1 MTDLSAVLFDREAVY
16 QNAKEREMRRVQPG
30 WWVRSYRAD
39 ETETWFPVRVVVDTT
54 RMSDNAKITRLYV
67 TDQYDGDSVEVP
79 NYSRSQVLC
88 LTAAEAKRAG
98 LVDRFATNPA
108 LSAEEA

>member
-39 ETETWFPVRVVVDTT
+39 ETETW
-54 RMSDNAKITRLYV
+54 
-67 TDQYDGDSVEVP
+67 
-79 NYSRSQVLC
+79 
-88 LTAAEAKRAG
+88 
-98 LVDRFATNPA
+98 
-108 LSAEEA
+108 